1 MNIKHKKI
9 NSHNQND
16 DANFIKVE
24 KKNKLKI
31 NNLPNIFDEK
41 FSKKKILCNTFF
53 KGDECQYGDKCLY
66 AHSITQ
72 QKMDVI
78 RKRAYDII
86 QNEFDLSYLDLGNK
100 NDNESADL
108 LLTLILLTK
117 ICYDCI
123 NKKCAGGVNCKFG
136 VYNKSLQICYEDMMN
151 GKCNSIHNDNVC
163 NKIHLTKRGF
173 IPINKNK
180 ERERERESKKNKKKI
195 YGLYIPKSIELND
208 DFFKSDKY
216 KNLIEE
222 SESSIDKLSSDSHSL
237 SESIF
242 D

>member
-1 MNIKHKKI
+1 MNIKYKK
-9 NSHNQND
+9 NNHNHND
-16 DANFIKVE
+16 DSNFIKVE

-31 NNLPNIFDEK
+31 NNSPNIFDDK
-41 FSKKKILCNTFF
+41 FSKKKILCNSFF
-53 KGDECQYGDKCLY
+53 KSEECQYADKCLY

-72 QKMDVI
+72 QKMDNN
-78 RKRAYDII
+78 RKKAYDII

-108 LLTLILLTK
+108 LSTLILLTK

-136 VYNKSLQICYEDMMN
+136 VYNKSLQICYDDMMN
-151 GKCNSIHNDNVC
+151 GKCNDNC

-180 ERERERESKKNKKKI
+180 DNRKTKKKTNRS
-195 YGLYIPKSIELND
+195 YIPKPIELND
-208 DFFKSDKY
+208 DFFQSDKY
-216 KNLIEE
+216 KNLIED
-222 SESSIDKLSSDSHSL
+222 SESSIDKLSSDNHSL
-237 SESIF
+237 NESIF

>member
-9 NSHNQND
+9 INYNQND
-16 DANFIKVE
+16 DSNFIKIE

-31 NNLPNIFDEK
+31 NNYPNIFDEK
-41 FSKKKILCNTFF
+41 YSKKKILCNTFF
-53 KGDECQYGDKCLY
+53 KGEECQYGDKCLY

-72 QKMDVI
+72 QKMDPI

-100 NDNESADL
+100 TDDESADL

-117 ICYDCI
+117 VCYDCI

-151 GKCNSIHNDNVC
+151 NKCNDNFC
-163 NKIHLTKRGF
+163 NRIHLTKRGF

-180 ERERERESKKNKKKI
+180 DTKKNKKKI
-195 YGLYIPKSIELND
+195 NNAYIPKPIELND
-208 DFFKSDKY
+208 DFFKSNKY
-216 KNLIEE
+216 KNFIEDFIE
-222 SESSIDKLSSDSHSL
+222 DFDSSIDKLSSDSHSL
-237 SESIF
+237 NESIF